1 MQSVDISVSLRQLSM
16 YSASEIEAIM
26 AFAREA
32 RWIADRDA
40 DASVSKML
48 RKLASI
54 FERIVNHHSV
64 RETGEPDPVIL
75 G

>member
-1 MQSVDISVSLRQLSM
+1 M
-16 YSASEIEAIM
+16 YSVSEIEAIM

-32 RWIADRDA
+32 RWIAERDV
-40 DASVSKML
+40 DANVSKML

-54 FERIVNHHSV
+54 FERIVNKHPA